1 MKRGKMGKMVQPQ
14 LTLETKVESFT
25 TQRKT
30 KEGKKK
36 KMKDE
41 K

>member
-25 TQRKT
+25 MQRKT
-30 KEGKKK
+30 KRVKKRR
-36 KMKDE
+36 
-41 K
+41 